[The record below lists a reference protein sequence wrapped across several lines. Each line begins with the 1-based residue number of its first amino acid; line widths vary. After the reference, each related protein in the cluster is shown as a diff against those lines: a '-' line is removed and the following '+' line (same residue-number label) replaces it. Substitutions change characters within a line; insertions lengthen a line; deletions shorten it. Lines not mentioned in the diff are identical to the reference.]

1 MNADG
6 PATAARVLAVLDLT
20 SLGEDDTTT
29 TIAGLYETAASG
41 RHPVAVCVYPE
52 HIETARRVLDA
63 QGAAVSRRPAAS
75 KASRKPVVT
84 WPWRMRS

>member
-29 TIAGLYETAASG
+29 TIAGLCETAASG
-41 RHPVAVCVYPE
+41 
-52 HIETARRVLDA
+52 
-63 QGAAVSRRPAAS
+63 RRPAAS
-75 KASRKPVVT
+75 KASRKPEDK
-84 WPWRMRS
+84 